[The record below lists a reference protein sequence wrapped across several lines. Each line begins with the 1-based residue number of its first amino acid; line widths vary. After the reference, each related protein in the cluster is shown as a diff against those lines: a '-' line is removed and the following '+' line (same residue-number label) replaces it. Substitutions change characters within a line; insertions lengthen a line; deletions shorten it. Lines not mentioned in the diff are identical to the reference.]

1 MSLVHLDDS
10 NFQKEILEEKNPA
23 MVDFYTTW
31 CGPCKIVSPI
41 IEELAKEYKGRFKVG
56 KLNVEEAQAVA
67 TKYSIMSVPTLL
79 FFKEGKVIDQVV
91 GVLSKQQLEAKIEEF
106 IA

>member
-1 MSLVHLDDS
+1 MSLLHLDDN
-10 NFQKEILEEKNPA
+10 NFQKEILEGEKPA

-41 IEELAKEYKGRFKVG
+41 IEELAEEYKGRFKVA
-56 KLNVEEAQAVA
+56 KVNVEEAQNVA

-79 FFKEGKVIDQVV
+79 FFKAGRVIDQVV
-91 GVLSKQQLEAKIEEF
+91 GVLSKQQLKIKMDKF
-106 IA
+106 LA